1 MDSGLSEEL
10 LVAVMKLLK
19 KYLMDESVEI
29 IEMASHA
36 LRVSLL

>member
-10 LVAVMKLLK
+10 LIAVMQLLK

-29 IEMASHA
+29 IEMASQA
-36 LRVSLL
+36 LRVSQL